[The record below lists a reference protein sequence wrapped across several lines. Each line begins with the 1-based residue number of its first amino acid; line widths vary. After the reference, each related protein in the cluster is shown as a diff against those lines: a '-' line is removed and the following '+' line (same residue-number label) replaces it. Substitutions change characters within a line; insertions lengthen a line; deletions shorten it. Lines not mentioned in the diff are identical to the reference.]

1 MTAHVLVGTTP
12 ADPAR
17 RGELLALARRVGA
30 DLAFLQLGSPG
41 LGTVLTRLADDGAT
55 RVVLV
60 GVGGGVS
67 GGVGGA
73 AGPGVSWLRRVAAH
87 WWATYGAGA
96 PELLTAPAY
105 LTDETAWDDLVARAR
120 PVTGPG
126 PGLRSAAWGDVPR
139 HRHQVLVCRGPRC
152 TAAGAEETAAALVLE
167 LARHDL
173 GDDDVL
179 LTQTGC
185 QFPCNRAPVVTVHPD
200 DVWYGGV
207 DPAGA
212 AAVVAEHLVTGTTV
226 ERLRLRR
233 VAPAATTDRGRWT
246 RD

>member
-1 MTAHVLVGTTP
+1 MTAYVLVGTTP

-17 RGELLALARRVGA
+17 RAELLALARRVGA
-30 DLAFLQLGSPG
+30 ELAFIQLGSPG
-41 LGTVLTRLADDGAT
+41 LGTVLTRLADDGAA

-60 GVGGGVS
+60 GVGG
-67 GGVGGA
+67 A
-73 AGPGVSWLRRVAAH
+73 TGPGVSWLRRVAAH

-105 LTDETAWDDLVARAR
+105 LADEAAWDDLVARAR
-120 PVTGPG
+120 PVTGAG
-126 PGLRSAAWGDVPR
+126 PGLRSAAWEDVPR

-152 TAAGAEETAAALVLE
+152 TAAGAEETAAALVVE

-207 DPAGA
+207 DRAAAG
-212 AAVVAEHLVTGTTV
+212 AVVAEHLVAGDPV

-233 VAPAATTDRGRWT
+233 VAAGTTADRAR
-246 RD
+246 

>member
-1 MTAHVLVGTTP
+1 MTAFVLVGTSP
-12 ADPAR
+12 GDPAR
-17 RGELLALARRVGA
+17 RGELLGLARRVGA
-30 DLAFLQLGSPG
+30 ELAFLQLGSPG
-41 LGTVLTRLADDGAT
+41 LGTTLTRLADDGAT
-55 RVVLV
+55 RVVVV
-60 GVGGGVS
+60 GVGG
-67 GGVGGA
+67 A
-73 AGPGVSWLRRVAAH
+73 TGPGVSWLRRVAAH

-105 LTDETAWDDLVARAR
+105 LTDETGWDDLVSRAR
-120 PVTGPG
+120 PVTDGG
-126 PGLRSAAWGDVPR
+126 AGLRSGAWEDVPR

-152 TAAGAEETAAALVLE
+152 TAAGAEESAGALVLA
-167 LARHDL
+167 LAEHGL

-200 DVWYGGV
+200 DVWYGTV

-212 AAVVAEHLVTGTTV
+212 AALVAEHLVGGTPV

-233 VAPAATTDRGRWT
+233 VTSRDDRP
-246 RD
+246 